1 MAFLIKYEDI
11 TNVFLFS
18 ENQVSGWNKEL
29 TDLKDRMTAFS
40 GLTSFDG
47 AGAQNIRNYLQDVH
61 GTILVSFQEILN
73 EFSARFLLY
82 RDGYYQKIDADSHA
96 VLTEDTFNQLLSF
109 YPNSQTSFEEVHAN
123 FIGTINAIR
132 DIFGPGVPDVSGVRQ
147 GYDTVKST
155 VTTLRDTTGS
165 YETGHAGSDLTNL
178 DDLLASL
185 RTFISYYRDFTYTS
199 AAPSYAAGSAGFCPG
214 AADLEFALNQA
225 YNGRVELSDELTS
238 AVANETVRMDSLK
251 KELADQRA
259 KDGAFQWVLG
269 AGAVIVGV
277 AAIVLTAGMATPL
290 VVAAA
295 VAGSC
300 SIAYGVSNIV
310 EADQNIA
317 YGLAGDP
324 YTTAVNPI
332 RDTVFMGNQS
342 AYDTWGAIS
351 VGAASLFIPIGSGLN
366 AAKTAGVLGIKGVT
380 RVVGVEIG
388 KYAVSAGAGMAG
400 GYAGTYYGTEY
411 FGPEAGRWI
420 GLGTGLVTG
429 IGVGYGVNGLAKT
442 LNLNGLQ
449 PSAAAKTTISVTEGA
464 GETGKS
470 FEDVIIRDGSQLE
483 NGKIKPNV
491 TYQSGEYDYI
501 YKTNEDGLI
510 TNASTDS
517 LQIKNHSGR
526 LNHNPNT
533 YGKVEG
539 DQAGHLF
546 GDRFGGSPE
555 LDNLVSQAKR
565 VNLSEFK
572 ILENHWASA
581 LKNGQQVAVD
591 ITINYANGGIRP
603 VSFDVSYTLDGIPFF
618 SSISN

>member
-1 MAFLIKYEDI
+1 
-11 TNVFLFS
+11 
-18 ENQVSGWNKEL
+18 
-29 TDLKDRMTAFS
+29 
-40 GLTSFDG
+40 
-47 AGAQNIRNYLQDVH
+47 
-61 GTILVSFQEILN
+61 
-73 EFSARFLLY
+73 
-82 RDGYYQKIDADSHA
+82 
-96 VLTEDTFNQLLSF
+96 
-109 YPNSQTSFEEVHAN
+109 
-123 FIGTINAIR
+123 
-132 DIFGPGVPDVSGVRQ
+132 VPDASGVRQ
-147 GYDTVKST
+147 GYATVKST
-155 VTTLRDTTGS
+155 VTNLRDTMGS
-165 YETGHAGSDLTNL
+165 YEIGHAGSDLTNL

-185 RTFISYYRDFTYTS
+185 RTFISYYRDCTYTS
-199 AAPSYAAGSAGFCPG
+199 AAPTYTAGSAGFCPG
-214 AADLEFALNQA
+214 AADLSFALNQA

-442 LNLNGLQ
+442 LNLNGLHTAQ
-449 PSAAAKTTISVTEGA
+449 PSLFDKLDIESATTKQKGNYGEYTSDINLVGNKSLQDAGYNLQSIGKDAPTSPDDTIVKGIDGLYSNSNANSNIEYVIDEAKFGSSKLGTTKDGLQMSDDWLTGTQTGNNRILSAVDGNKVLA
-464 GETGKS
+464 GKIQ
-470 FEDVIIRDGSQLE
+470 DALE
-483 NGKIKPNV
+483 NGQVEKVLSKV
-491 TYQSGEYDYI
+491 DAT
-501 YKTNEDGLI
+501 
-510 TNASTDS
+510 
-517 LQIKNHSGR
+517 
-526 LNHNPNT
+526 
-533 YGKVEG
+533 GKVTTY
-539 DQAGHLF
+539 
-546 GDRFGGSPE
+546 R
-555 LDNLVSQAKR
+555 LDS
-565 VNLSEFK
+565 SGK
-572 ILENHWASA
+572 IIGTW
-581 LKNGQQVAVD
+581 
-591 ITINYANGGIRP
+591 P
-603 VSFDVSYTLDGIPFF
+603 
-618 SSISN
+618 